1 MTLTLTSGK
10 STTVRVSPAS
20 VFIPGGATA
29 PSSQPQVTGV
39 NIGAAT
45 ITASAP
51 GYTPASQSVPVPA
64 TISFSPTSLTITQ
77 PGTSQK
83 LLLALSHS
91 APWGQDGN
99 LWGDGAGVTVQLSSS
114 NPNVAAVPATVDLY
128 PDGSSFTTV
137 VVLVRGIASGTAVI
151 RASAPP
157 FIPEITA
164 TITVGSAGT
173 RVPASI
179 TATGGTSQSAAVN
192 NTFAAPLAV
201 TVRDAAGNP
210 VSGVVVTFTPPA
222 TGPGGSF
229 AGGVN
234 TALTNAAGVATSAA
248 FTANSTAGTYSVLA
262 SVSGVSARAVFQMAN
277 TASSSG
283 AISLPVNVS
292 VGTNQS
298 VTFPV
303 SLTKSAPPGGV
314 NVTLSSSD
322 PSRVNITPA
331 TVFIAA
337 GATTAA
343 VQPRVGGVNFG
354 SANITASAPGYSA
367 ATESVR
373 VAAALAFAPSSVT
386 IQGTNTEN
394 LTLTLSAPA
403 PAGGLIVTL
412 KSNRTTVA
420 TVPSAVTFGA
430 NATSVTVPV
439 TASGVGAAVI
449 SATTTTPNVTPANAA
464 VTVTTRSDITLA
476 SGVTVAPQTSTALPV
491 TLSNPAAA
499 GGVFVTLSSSDTSRV
514 TVNPSSIYIAA
525 GATAPYIQPQVT
537 GLNFGT
543 ANVTA
548 AAFGLAGDTETVRV
562 AASLF
567 GPASTTVTRGTTQN
581 ITLVLSAPTPA
592 ALSLALR
599 SDNPTVAGV
608 PSSATI
614 PANGTSAI
622 VPITGAGAGS
632 TVIRISAAGI
642 AERTLDVTV
651 MAPGSITLPVVTVP
665 LGQTVPFP
673 VRLGTPAP
681 SGGVTLTLTSSK
693 STTVRVSPPAYSF
706 PPEPRRR
713 LRSRKSPE

>member
-1 MTLTLTSGK
+1 MRVAASLFGPASTTVTRGTTQNITFVLSAPAPAALTLILRSDNPTIASCTGERNDPRKRDECRRADHRRRSRIHGNPGQCSRHHGENVERDGGRARSITLPAATAPLGQTVPFAVRLGTPAPSGGMTLTLTSSK

-114 NPNVAAVPATVDLY
+114 NPNVAGVPATVDLY

-201 TVRDAAGNP
+201 TVRDAGGNP
-210 VSGVVVTFTPPA
+210 VSGVVVMFTPPA
-222 TGPGGSF
+222 SGPGGSF

-303 SLTKSAPPGGV
+303 SLTKSAPQGGV

-386 IQGTNTEN
+386 IQGANTEN

-412 KSNRTTVA
+412 KSDRTTVA

-430 NATSVTVPV
+430 DATSVTCCP
-439 TASGVGAAVI
+439 
-449 SATTTTPNVTPANAA
+449 
-464 VTVTTRSDITLA
+464 
-476 SGVTVAPQTSTALPV
+476 
-491 TLSNPAAA
+491 
-499 GGVFVTLSSSDTSRV
+499 
-514 TVNPSSIYIAA
+514 
-525 GATAPYIQPQVT
+525 
-537 GLNFGT
+537 
-543 ANVTA
+543 
-548 AAFGLAGDTETVRV
+548 
-562 AASLF
+562 
-567 GPASTTVTRGTTQN
+567 
-581 ITLVLSAPTPA
+581 
-592 ALSLALR
+592 
-599 SDNPTVAGV
+599 
-608 PSSATI
+608 
-614 PANGTSAI
+614 
-622 VPITGAGAGS
+622 
-632 TVIRISAAGI
+632 
-642 AERTLDVTV
+642 
-651 MAPGSITLPVVTVP
+651 
-665 LGQTVPFP
+665 
-673 VRLGTPAP
+673 
-681 SGGVTLTLTSSK
+681 
-693 STTVRVSPPAYSF
+693 
-706 PPEPRRR
+706 
-713 LRSRKSPE
+713 